1 LKILE
6 TTQKYYRIR
15 KDGIALLKYII
26 ESYEGAAAVRT
37 VDTEGMILEI
47 MIAPGFEEVVAGVI
61 DELSDELG
69 IAAVERPGDI
79 DPL

>member
-1 LKILE
+1 M
-6 TTQKYYRIR
+6 
-15 KDGIALLKYII
+15 KYII

-37 VDTEGMILEI
+37 VDREEMILEI
-47 MIAPGFEEVVAGVI
+47 MIAPGFEGVVDAVI

-69 IAAVERPGDI
+69 IVAVERPDGI

>member
-1 LKILE
+1 ME
-6 TTQKYYRIR
+6 TKEKYYKIR

-37 VDTEGMILEI
+37 VDREGMILEV
-47 MIAPGFEEVVAGVI
+47 MIAPGFEEVVDGVI

-69 IAAVERPGDI
+69 IVAIERPGNI